1 MSYGKSYYQIRQEI
15 EQAAKEQAAKEQA
28 AKQEEEQSAKNAGET
43 AAADSQVLDKESVP
57 TEPPV
62 TEPPATE
69 APDRTEDASGEVPK
83 SGTGIG
89 DHSADVDAFTKSAED
104 TDEDAAMLPP
114 DALAGFSREEEPP
127 VTEPSTSEDTDPP
140 ESEESEEEYDDE
152 EDDTAAKPGVSGYR
166 KQKAIGTVSVRQES
180 GSYQRGVPVSLA
192 SVAKDMFPSV
202 GLEKAIAAYIYL
214 REGCPKNMEVP
225 DEIRI
230 LAQEKKKKEKQLSNN
245 DMQANLLAK
254 INSLENKLKGMQ
266 QNLDMLTFLTAYIQY
281 DRDGFTGERPK
292 TVQDVRFGIPLEYLD
307 KVETDFKN
315 AATLRENRRKRLK
328 H

>member
-15 EQAAKEQAAKEQA
+15 EQAAK
-28 AKQEEEQSAKNAGET
+28 QEEEQSAKNAGNAET
-43 AAADSQVLDKESVP
+43 DTSSGDSQSLDKESVP

-69 APDRTEDASGEVPK
+69 APDKTEDASAGEIPK
-83 SGTGIG
+83 SGTRTGIG

-104 TDEDAAMLPP
+104 MEEDAAMLPP

-140 ESEESEEEYDDE
+140 ESEESEEEPYDEE
-152 EDDTAAKPGVSGYR
+152 EDDMAAKPGVSGYR

-225 DEIRI
+225 DEIRT

>member
-15 EQAAKEQAAKEQA
+15 EQAAK
-28 AKQEEEQSAKNAGET
+28 QEEEQSAKNAGNGET
-43 AAADSQVLDKESVP
+43 DTSSGDSQILDKPESMP

-69 APDRTEDASGEVPK
+69 APETEDTSAGETPTSGTK
-83 SGTGIG
+83 TGIG

-104 TDEDAAMLPP
+104 TDEDAVMLPP
-114 DALAGFSREEEPP
+114 DVLAGFSREEEPP
-127 VTEPSTSEDTDPP
+127 VTEPSASEDTYLP
-140 ESEESEEEYDDE
+140 ESEESEEEYDEE

-214 REGCPKNMEVP
+214 REGCPKNIEVP

-315 AATLRENRRKRLK
+315 AATLRDNRRKRLK